1 MEHNAILSKAK
12 TYGEDKMSLL
22 KTLKILKYILIVWV
36 VIHGIRAIIVL
47 SMFILGSPDVDIFG
61 GSMIALVI
69 GIIVYRII
77 DQELNNAKNTS
88 EREL

>member
-1 MEHNAILSKAK
+1 
-12 TYGEDKMSLL
+12 MSLL

-36 VIHGIRAIIVL
+36 VIHGIRAVIVF
-47 SMFILGSPDVDIFG
+47 SMFIVGSPGVDIFG
-61 GSMIALVI
+61 GSMVALVT
-69 GIIVYRII
+69 GIIVYRVI